1 MVCCKQKDKK
11 SKVAE
16 LESSLRDAQSRL
28 SDLDE
33 LQALKQVLQLATPS
47 QLFYRL
53 MCITI
58 AAE

>member
-33 LQALKQVLQLATPS
+33 LQALKQVLRLAVPR

-53 MCITI
+53 MCITV
-58 AAE
+58 AVE